1 MKTGILVI
9 KDNQKD
15 IFKEFFEENDVTE
28 VVMIKAKSV
37 KRNFF
42 LNLFNLSDEEK
53 TLFLFMTKDI
63 YIKKLEK
70 LCEQNLGEKDHGIL
84 IKLKKELT
92 MKENK
97 KTEKNDKL
105 VVVILKSGFT
115 ELVLDVAKEFEVSGA
130 TIIGGKGIGSGHTSF
145 MGMGIDSEREVVL
158 IAVNSKTEKKLQM
171 GIKKALIKNSAVNGI
186 SFSLPLEDFVKYNA
200 ENN

>member
-1 MKTGILVI
+1 MKTGILVV
-9 KDNQKD
+9 KEKQQEV
-15 IFKEFFEENDVTE
+15 FKEFFEENAVTE
-28 VVMIKAKSV
+28 VVIIKAKSV

-63 YIKKLEK
+63 YMKKLEK
-70 LCEQNLGEKDHGIL
+70 LCEQSLTSDHGIL
-84 IKLKKELT
+84 IKFKKELI

-115 ELVLDVAKEFEVSGA
+115 ELVLDVAKEFEVTGA
-130 TIIGGKGIGSGHTSF
+130 TIINGKGIGSGHTSF

-158 IAVNSKTEKKLQM
+158 IAVNSKIEKKLQM
-171 GIKKALIKNSAVNGI
+171 GIKKALIKNPPVNGV

-200 ENN
+200 EK